1 MASSSVRRSDEMLS
15 LGGTIES
22 QRFLGLLVARH
33 WLRATS

>member
-1 MASSSVRRSDEMLS
+1 MASSSVRSDEMLS
-15 LGGTIES
+15 LEGTIES